1 MFEKVGLSAHQKQ
14 TSLKTSG
21 RFIES
26 SSSLPKA
33 TNQNYIKKKYLNSIF
48 LFHTHSLFLF
58 QFQHSHYPKIP
69 TEKPLTPWF
78 LAIWLLRSSSVS
90 SVSRS
95 LFRPFDCPVW
105 TKTPR
110 PRNDDNTALP
120 FCPFSLSMSVNACKI
135 WPFVFVFDFSV
146 LVFFQAWIGA
156 KVEQRWLFSEVWSHT
171 GHSALVESQVWP
183 FPLLDKWIAVFFF
196 FVVVVVFFFFNF
208 IFWIIIQGFSVQGV
222 FIRGRMWSFDSSG

>member
-1 MFEKVGLSAHQKQ
+1 MLSDLHYKSKNKSTNFE
-14 TSLKTSG
+14 
-21 RFIES
+21 
-26 SSSLPKA
+26 
-33 TNQNYIKKKYLNSIF
+33 NYIKKKYLNSIF

-110 PRNDDNTALP
+110 PRNDDNTAHP
-120 FCPFSLSMSVNACKI
+120 FAPFFSLSLSVGEGMQNLTFCLFLI
-135 WPFVFVFDFSV
+135 CLCW
-146 LVFFQAWIGA
+146 FFQAWIGA
-156 KVEQRWLFSEVWSHT
+156 
-171 GHSALVESQVWP
+171 
-183 FPLLDKWIAVFFF
+183 
-196 FVVVVVFFFFNF
+196 
-208 IFWIIIQGFSVQGV
+208 
-222 FIRGRMWSFDSSG
+222 